1 MQEHF
6 WEHKKLADF
15 TEEEW
20 EAVCMNCGKCCLFKL
35 EDEDCGE
42 IYYTNVVCRYFDKE
56 HCRCNCYQE
65 RCRLVPT
72 CLKLTKDNV
81 DKIGWMPQSCAYR
94 RLAEGKGLPEEHPL
108 LNNGQMAEEHT
119 IKNYC
124 VSELEIDENDLEDH
138 IIEDWDNQ

>member
-1 MQEHF
+1 M
-6 WEHKKLADF
+6 
-15 TEEEW
+15 
-20 EAVCMNCGKCCLFKL
+20 
-35 EDEDCGE
+35 
-42 IYYTNVVCRYFDKE
+42 
-56 HCRCNCYQE
+56 
-65 RCRLVPT
+65 VPT

-138 IIEDWDNQ
+138 IIEDWDDQ

>member
-1 MQEHF
+1 MGSRLYER
-6 WEHKKLADF
+6 
-15 TEEEW
+15 
-20 EAVCMNCGKCCLFKL
+20 GKCCLFKL
-35 EDEDCGE
+35 EDEDSGE

-65 RCRLVPT
+65 LLPIGSD
-72 CLKLTKDNV
+72 LPKLTKDND

-138 IIEDWDNQ
+138 IIEDWDDQ

>member
-35 EDEDCGE
+35 EDEDNGE

-56 HCRCNCYQE
+56 HCRCSCYQE
-65 RCRLVPT
+65 RCQLVPT

-108 LNNGQMAEEHT
+108 LNNGQMTEEHT
-119 IKNYC
+119 IKSYC

-138 IIEDWDNQ
+138 IIEDWDDQ